1 MSRKYLEHCVE
12 ELAAEVKVTP
22 SGAKSLAH
30 VVAVVPTAQSGR
42 RLRLALARKY
52 GAIVPPE
59 IKLPDQ
65 LVIDTADPTLASR
78 AEELLAF
85 HAARGEADADFSIAA
100 QLSDLRRILF
110 EKQLE
115 FADVA
120 KFVKNGVLGEAES
133 IPLQNKEGA
142 SSGSGGR
149 DSSAPMFADVE
160 LARWRELAELE
171 QKYYA
176 ELEKFGKRDRILVA
190 KNEVE
195 KRGGG
200 GRRIFRFDQEFL
212 NPQLLTSHCSLL
224 TSSIVHCATAADE
237 AERIAEYFAAVKPD
251 EALPALCVADPEMFA
266 ELKSAFEA
274 KGMKIH
280 DPSRT
285 KLSASS
291 LGHLVQQISEL
302 VRTQSYQVFSSFVRG
317 GDVRRWLCEEC
328 GLTDEDMT
336 AVLVD
341 LDNRQQELLPDKID
355 DIAPK
360 TEKKLRRVF
369 EFVKVQLR
377 KKGVRGMLESIFRNR
392 ILDERDESAREFAA
406 AAECVNEILSAV
418 ERSGKDSASP
428 AGKATTGDAESL
440 SLRHALF
447 ARLLDEAEYSL
458 EPDEG
463 EVILTDGWL
472 ELPFLEADEL
482 VIAGFREGCV
492 PESVVGHPFLPD
504 SLRTKLGLTDNAAR
518 EKRDRAIFALACGRS
533 GRDSASP
540 VGMMRV
546 YFHTLDAKGDVLK
559 PSRLLF
565 ETDDDAELIRRV
577 KSFYGTQAGTALS
590 SAADLPRNWKLKL
603 PIPPEHEEL
612 VKISPTRLDGYLRC
626 PFTYFLRRKDILGDK
641 RLDDRAEE
649 LASWEYGNL
658 AHEALEAW
666 GLSELKDSEDAD
678 AIYEFLER
686 RVDAQL
692 VERFGTAIPAIVAMQ
707 GESVKRRL
715 RHFSAVQ
722 AAHRREGWR
731 IAAVEKKL
739 EIVYDHT
746 RFHGKCD
753 RIDRNDLT
761 GEWRVIDYKTWDS
774 ADKAAAFTKKKDG
787 TVEWNS
793 LQLPIYCAMLDVDA
807 EAEFAEAKLEK
818 ISSCYCVL
826 GKTADDVKFTEPFQ
840 GGMVSS
846 AEAKIRE
853 LIPLIEKGIFWPP
866 GKSGEWKWDY
876 EDWIGPDPAETIDEE
891 WIGDQ
896 NMRLESS
903 LG

>member
-65 LVIDTADPTLASR
+65 LVIDTADPTLSSR

-85 HAARGEADADFSIAA
+85 HAARGEADADFAIAA

-120 KFVKNGVLGEAES
+120 EA
-133 IPLQNKEGA
+133 
-142 SSGSGGR
+142 
-149 DSSAPMFADVE
+149 ADE
-160 LARWRELAELE
+160 FDRTRWHELAELE
-171 QKYYA
+171 KKYYA
-176 ELEKFGKRDRILVA
+176 ELEKLGKRDRILVA
-190 KNEVE
+190 KESKSRVEVE
-195 KRGGG
+195 Q
-200 GRRIFRFDQEFL
+200 RIFRFDQEYL
-212 NPQLLTSHCSLL
+212 NPTLLAPHSSLH

-302 VRTQSYQVFSSFVRG
+302 VRTQSYQVFSSFIRG

-328 GLTDEDMT
+328 ELTDEDMT
-336 AVLVD
+336 AVLID

-392 ILDERDESAREFAA
+392 ILDERDDASREFAA
-406 AAECVNEILSAV
+406 AAECVNEILPYADNR
-418 ERSGKDSASP
+418 E
-428 AGKATTGDAESL
+428 
-440 SLRHALF
+440 LF
-447 ARLLDEAEYSL
+447 ARLLDEAAYSL

-472 ELPFLEADEL
+472 ELPFLDADEL

-518 EKRDRAIFALACGRS
+518 EKRDRSILSLVPESTRIF
-533 GRDSASP
+533 
-540 VGMMRV
+540 
-546 YFHTLDAKGDVLK
+546 FHTLDAKGDVLK

-577 KSFYGTQAGTALS
+577 KDFYGTHAGTSPS

-666 GLSELKDSEDAD
+666 GLSELKDSDDAD
-678 AIYEFLER
+678 VIYEFLER

-692 VERFGTAIPAIVAMQ
+692 VDRFGLAIPAIVAMQ

-715 RHFSAVQ
+715 RHFAAVQ

-753 RIDRNDLT
+753 RIDRNDVT

-807 EAEFAEAKLEK
+807 EGEFAEARLEK

-840 GGMVSS
+840 GGMVAS

-876 EDWIGPDPAETIDEE
+876 EDWIGPDPAETIDED
-891 WIGDQ
+891 WIADQ
-896 NMRLESS
+896 LSRGGVNGAE
-903 LG
+903 

>member
-1 MSRKYLEHCVE
+1 MSRKYLERCVE
-12 ELAAEVKVTP
+12 ELAAEVKATP
-22 SGAKSLAH
+22 CGAKSLAH
-30 VVAVVPTAQSGR
+30 AVAVVPTAQSGR
-42 RLRLALARKY
+42 RLRLALARKF

-65 LVIDTADPTLASR
+65 LVIDTADPSLASR

-85 HAARGEADADFSIAA
+85 HSALEKRGGGLPSSADESFALSA

-120 KFVKNGVLGEAES
+120 EA
-133 IPLQNKEGA
+133 
-142 SSGSGGR
+142 
-149 DSSAPMFADVE
+149 ADE
-160 LARWRELAELE
+160 FDRARWQELAELE
-171 QKYYA
+171 RKYYA
-176 ELEKFGKRDRILVA
+176 ELEKLGRRDRILVA
-190 KNEVE
+190 KESKSRVEVE
-195 KRGGG
+195 Q
-200 GRRIFRFDQEFL
+200 RIFRFDQEFL
-212 NPQLLTSHCSLL
+212 NPQLLTSHCSPLTSHFSLL
-224 TSSIVHCATAADE
+224 TASIVHCATVADE
-237 AERIAEYFAAVKPD
+237 AERIAGYFAAVKPD

-285 KLSASS
+285 KLTASS

-302 VRTQSYQVFSSFVRG
+302 VRTQSYQVFSSFIRG

-328 GLTDEDMT
+328 ELTDEDMT
-336 AVLVD
+336 AVLID

-406 AAECVNEILSAV
+406 AAECVNEILPYADNR
-418 ERSGKDSASP
+418 E
-428 AGKATTGDAESL
+428 
-440 SLRHALF
+440 LF

-504 SLRTKLGLTDNAAR
+504 SLRAKLGLTDNAAR
-518 EKRDRAIFALACGRS
+518 EKRDRAILSLVPESTRIF
-533 GRDSASP
+533 
-540 VGMMRV
+540 
-546 YFHTLDAKGDVLK
+546 FHTLDAKGDVLK

-577 KSFYGTQAGTALS
+577 KDFYGTHAGTSPS

-626 PFTYFLRRKDILGDK
+626 PFTYFLRRKDVLGDK

-666 GLSELKDSEDAD
+666 GLSELKDSDDAD

-715 RHFSAVQ
+715 RHFAAVQ

-731 IAAVEKKL
+731 IVAVEKKL

-753 RIDRNDLT
+753 RIDRNDVT

-774 ADKAAAFTKKKDG
+774 ADKAAAFTRKRDG

-807 EAEFAEAKLEK
+807 EGEFAEAKLEK

-840 GGMVSS
+840 GGMVAS

-853 LIPLIEKGIFWPP
+853 LIPLIERGIFWPP

-896 NMRLESS
+896 EKRVQVNMEQ
-903 LG
+903 

>member
-1 MSRKYLEHCVE
+1 MSRKYLERCVE
-12 ELAAEVKVTP
+12 ELAAEVKATP

-30 VVAVVPTAQSGR
+30 VAAVVPTAQSGR

-59 IKLPDQ
+59 IKLPEQ
-65 LVIDTADPTLASR
+65 LVIDTDDPTLASR

-85 HAARGEADADFSIAA
+85 HAARGEADADFAIAA

-120 KFVKNGVLGEAES
+120 EA
-133 IPLQNKEGA
+133 
-142 SSGSGGR
+142 
-149 DSSAPMFADVE
+149 ADEFDRV
-160 LARWRELAELE
+160 RWQELAELE
-171 QKYYA
+171 KKYYA
-176 ELEKFGKRDRILVA
+176 ELEKLGKRDRILVA
-190 KNEVE
+190 KESKSRVEVE
-195 KRGGG
+195 Q
-200 GRRIFRFDQEFL
+200 RIFRFDQEFL
-212 NPQLLTSHCSLL
+212 NPQLFTLHSSLF

-302 VRTQSYQVFSSFVRG
+302 VRTQSYQVFSSFIRG

-328 GLTDEDMT
+328 ELTDEDMT
-336 AVLVD
+336 AVLID

-392 ILDERDESAREFAA
+392 ILDERDDSSREFAA
-406 AAECVNEILSAV
+406 AAECVNEILPYADNR
-418 ERSGKDSASP
+418 E
-428 AGKATTGDAESL
+428 
-440 SLRHALF
+440 LF
-447 ARLLDEAEYSL
+447 ARLLDEAAYSL

-472 ELPFLEADEL
+472 ELPFLDADEL

-504 SLRTKLGLTDNAAR
+504 SLRAKLGLTDNAAR
-518 EKRDRAIFALACGRS
+518 EKRDRSILSLVSESTRIF
-533 GRDSASP
+533 
-540 VGMMRV
+540 
-546 YFHTLDAKGDVLK
+546 FHTLDAKGDVLK

-577 KSFYGTQAGTALS
+577 KDFYGTHAGTSPS

-666 GLSELKDSEDAD
+666 GLSELKDSDDAD
-678 AIYEFLER
+678 VIYEFLER

-692 VERFGTAIPAIVAMQ
+692 VDRFGLAIPAIVAMQ

-715 RHFSAVQ
+715 RHFAAVQ

-807 EAEFAEAKLEK
+807 EGEFAEARLEK

-840 GGMVSS
+840 GGMVAS

-866 GKSGEWKWDY
+866 GKGGEWKWDY
-876 EDWIGPDPAETIDEE
+876 DDWIGPDPAETIDED
-891 WIGDQ
+891 WIADQ
-896 NMRLESS
+896 LSRGGVNGAE
-903 LG
+903 

>member
-1 MSRKYLEHCVE
+1 MSRSYLEYCVE

-30 VVAVVPTAQSGR
+30 VVTVVPTAQSGR
-42 RLRLALARKY
+42 RLRLALARKF

-59 IKLPDQ
+59 IKLPEQ
-65 LVIDTADPTLASR
+65 LVLDTSDQTLASR
-78 AEELLAF
+78 ADELIAF
-85 HAARGEADADFSIAA
+85 HRALTERKGFRIPSCGATDNRGCGILSAPDENFSISA
-100 QLSDLRRILF
+100 QLSELRRILF

-115 FADVA
+115 FVDVA
-120 KFVKNGVLGEAES
+120 EAVDEFDRERW
-133 IPLQNKEGA
+133 Q
-142 SSGSGGR
+142 
-149 DSSAPMFADVE
+149 E
-160 LARWRELAELE
+160 LTELE
-171 QKYYA
+171 KKYYA
-176 ELEKFGKRDRILVA
+176 ELEKLGKRDRILVA
-190 KNEVE
+190 KRNVVVGSGSGTEDVLDSR
-195 KRGGG
+195 KLNGGG
-200 GRRIFRFDQEFL
+200 QRMFRFDQEYL
-212 NPQLLTSHCSLL
+212 NPQLFTLHSSLL
-224 TSSIVHCATAADE
+224 TSSIIHCATAADE

-285 KLSASS
+285 KLSTSS

-302 VRTQSYQVFSSFVRG
+302 VRTQSYQVFSSFIRG

-328 GLTDEDMT
+328 ELTDEEMT
-336 AVLVD
+336 AVLID

-377 KKGVRGMLESIFRNR
+377 KKGVRGMLESIFRSR
-392 ILDERDESAREFAA
+392 TLDERDESAREFAA
-406 AAECVNEILSAV
+406 AAECVNEILPYADNK
-418 ERSGKDSASP
+418 E
-428 AGKATTGDAESL
+428 
-440 SLRHALF
+440 LF
-447 ARLLDEAEYSL
+447 ARLLDEAAYSL

-463 EVILTDGWL
+463 EVIVTDGWL
-472 ELPFLEADEL
+472 ELPFLDADEL

-492 PESVVGHPFLPD
+492 PESVVGHPYLPD

-518 EKRDRAIFALACGRS
+518 ETRDRAIFALACGRS
-533 GRDSASP
+533 GKDSASP
-540 VGMMRV
+540 VGRTKIF
-546 YFHTLDAKGDVLK
+546 FHTLDAKGDVLK

-577 KSFYGTQAGTALS
+577 KDFYGAQAGTSPS
-590 SAADLPRNWKLKL
+590 SAADLPRQWKLKL
-603 PIPPEHEEL
+603 PIPPEYEQL
-612 VKISPTRLDGYLRC
+612 AKISPTRLDGYLRC

-658 AHEALEAW
+658 AHEALEVW
-666 GLSELKDSEDAD
+666 GLSELKDSDDAD
-678 AIYEFLER
+678 VIYEFLER

-692 VERFGTAIPAIVAMQ
+692 VDRFGLAIPAIVAMQ

-715 RHFSAVQ
+715 RNFAAVQ

-753 RIDRNDLT
+753 RIDRNEST

-774 ADKAAAFTKKKDG
+774 ADKVAAFTKKKDG
-787 TVEWNS
+787 TIEWNS

-807 EAEFAEAKLEK
+807 EGEFAEARLEK

-826 GKTADDVKFTEPFQ
+826 GKTAADVRFTEPFQ
-840 GGMVSS
+840 GGMVAS

-853 LIPLIEKGIFWPP
+853 LISLIEKGIFWPP
-866 GKSGEWKWDY
+866 AKCGEWKWDY

-891 WIGDQ
+891 WIADQ
-896 NMRLESS
+896 EKRL
-903 LG
+903 GVR